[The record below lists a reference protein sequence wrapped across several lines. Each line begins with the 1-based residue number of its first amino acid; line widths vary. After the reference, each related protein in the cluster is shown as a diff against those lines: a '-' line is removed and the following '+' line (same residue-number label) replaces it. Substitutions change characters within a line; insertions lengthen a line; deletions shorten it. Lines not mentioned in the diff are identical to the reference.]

1 MSDRLSYPLFTIM
14 LVMMMMILIIL
25 KMIIKD
31 NIYYKKNLPEKF
43 ACQIPL
49 SFEGWKGS
57 TMKYIFSANWV

>member
-31 NIYYKKNLPEKF
+31 NITIKRTFLKNLHV
-43 ACQIPL
+43 
-49 SFEGWKGS
+49 
-57 TMKYIFSANWV
+57 KYLCHLKAGRVLP